1 VSGILDSKVRV
12 IDAVITQEGK
22 RQIANGGLRS
32 VFASVSDKHTY
43 YEASAAS
50 GSADATVRLYFESPT
65 ECINDSIVMESDD
78 SGKLLGYPV
87 QGSEFYNTDGVISG
101 RTSVSGT
108 LTYANSG
115 NSTGFASVAEGIITS
130 SIDRFK
136 NLYSLGTRESNEA
149 HNLQME
155 IQPSGYSFTM
165 NNKFPFIEGIS
176 SATTNVDY
184 LEPLFFDMRLSDA
197 INFKYLPPLTEP
209 LSTSESQVPSNP
221 PRTKKFGDYTRYH
234 RPNPLTLSRILRH
247 MNIFTDQ
254 SGSVAVSGDPDSDF
268 DISPSVS
275 ILPTP
280 YLQLNSLGTL
290 GLASSNVNAS
300 IVNISSD
307 ELPRERVS
315 VFFNKTSNTNNL
327 VMQMFELDSM
337 SSKLT
342 KLDVINYGTFNDT
355 DSVAHPKKDVFFVGK
370 IFINS
375 IGLPSFVNLF
385 TIIMD

>member
-1 VSGILDSKVRV
+1 M
-12 IDAVITQEGK
+12 
-22 RQIANGGLRS
+22 N
-32 VFASVSDKHTY
+32 
-43 YEASAAS
+43 
-50 GSADATVRLYFESPT
+50 
-65 ECINDSIVMESDD
+65 
-78 SGKLLGYPV
+78 
-87 QGSEFYNTDGVISG
+87 FYSTDGVISG

-108 LTYANSG
+108 LVYANSG
-115 NSTGFASVAEGIITS
+115 NSTGFASLAEGIITS

-136 NLYSLGTRESNEA
+136 NLYSLGTRESGEA
-149 HNLQME
+149 NNLQMK
-155 IQPSGYSFTM
+155 IQPTSYNFTI
-165 NNKFPFIEGIS
+165 NNKFPFAEGIS
-176 SATTNVDY
+176 SAKTNVDY
-184 LEPLFFDMRLSDA
+184 LEPLFFDEKLSDA

-209 LSTSESQVPSNP
+209 LSTEESKTPSSP
-221 PRTKKFGDYTRYH
+221 PRSKKFGDYTRYH
-234 RPNPLTLSRILRH
+234 RPNPLTLRRILKH

-280 YLQLNSLGTL
+280 YIKINSLGTL

-355 DSVAHPKKDVFFVGK
+355 DSPAHPKKDVFFVGK